1 MEFEGLKM
9 SKEISFEQAQQRVE
23 ELVSELNQYS
33 HEYYV
38 LDAPTISDREY
49 DLLYRELVDL
59 EQTYTELIKQDS
71 PTQRV
76 GDNLIEGFE
85 KVEHSS
91 QMLSLDNAFSLE
103 ELKDFSRRVS
113 NQAESK
119 FSYFAEYKIDGL
131 AIALKYEDG
140 YLVQAATRGDGQIG
154 EDVTQN
160 IRAISAIPIRLRE
173 NITCEVRGEIYMPK
187 ESFIKLNNDRDAE
200 GLAIFANPR
209 NAAAGTLRN
218 LNPQITA
225 SRNLNAFF
233 YTLVNPE
240 DYGATTQEEAI
251 QLISDWG
258 LRINHD
264 YGKFKTMDEAWSFL
278 EGIEIN
284 RHNLPYEIDG
294 VVFKVNEFA
303 IQEQVGMTVKAPRWA
318 IAYKFKAEEAET
330 VLHDI
335 LWTVGRT
342 GVVTPTAIMDP
353 VTVAGSTVQRASLHN
368 ADLIEERDVRL
379 KDTVIIHKA
388 GDIIPEVLRVVL
400 ERRPKDSKPYEIPTE
415 CPACGSELTHLEDEV
430 ALRCINPSCPAQASE
445 RVIHFASRNAMNI
458 DGLGE
463 KRVRQLFEAEL
474 IHDVV
479 DLYDLEAD
487 ELQKLERMGEKSSNK
502 LINAIEA
509 SKENSLERLIFGLGI
524 RHVGSNTARL
534 LVQTFYTIDGLMDA
548 NYEEILSID
557 GIGEIIA
564 ESVVSFFDNEEAQ
577 KLISKLKERNL
588 NMTYLQA
595 EETVSQEA
603 AAVFS
608 EKTIVLTGK
617 LEEFS
622 RNELKE
628 QLELLGAKV
637 TGSVSKNTDI
647 LVAGES
653 AGSKLTKAQELGIE
667 IWDEQQLLTHLQKE

>member
-1 MEFEGLKM
+1 M

-49 DLLYRELVDL
+49 DLLYRELVEL

-119 FSYFAEYKIDGL
+119 FAYFAEYKIDGL

>member
-1 MEFEGLKM
+1 M

-49 DLLYRELVDL
+49 DLLYRELVEL

-103 ELKDFSRRVS
+103 ELEDFSRRVS

-251 QLISDWG
+251 QLISNWG

-264 YGKFKTMDEAWSFL
+264 YGKFKTMDEAWSF
-278 EGIEIN
+278 IEDIETN

-303 IQEQVGMTVKAPRWA
+303 VQEQVGMTVKAPRWA

-368 ADLIEERDVRL
+368 VDLIEERDVRL
-379 KDTVIIHKA
+379 KDTVVIHKA

-400 ERRPKDSKPYEIPTE
+400 DRRPEDSKPYEIPTE

-548 NYEEILSID
+548 NYEKILSID

-564 ESVVSFFDNEEAQ
+564 ESVVSFFDNDEAQ

-603 AAVFS
+603 AEVFA

>member
-49 DLLYRELVDL
+49 DLLYRELVEL

-119 FSYFAEYKIDGL
+119 FAYFAEYKIDGL

-251 QLISDWG
+251 QLISNWG

-264 YGKFKTMDEAWSFL
+264 YGKFKTMDEAWSF
-278 EGIEIN
+278 IEDIETN

-303 IQEQVGMTVKAPRWA
+303 VQEQVGMTVKAPRWA

-368 ADLIEERDVRL
+368 VDLIEERDVRL
-379 KDTVIIHKA
+379 KDTVVIHKA

-400 ERRPKDSKPYEIPTE
+400 DRRPEDSKPYEIPTE

-548 NYEEILSID
+548 NYEKILSID

-564 ESVVSFFDNEEAQ
+564 ESVVSFFDNDEAQ

-603 AAVFS
+603 AEVFA

>member
-1 MEFEGLKM
+1 M
-9 SKEISFEQAQQRVE
+9 SEKLNFEQAKKRVE

-38 LDAPTISDREY
+38 LDQPTISDREY
-49 DLLYRELVDL
+49 DLKYRELVDI
-59 EQTYTELIKQDS
+59 EQMYTELIKQDS

-76 GDNLIEGFE
+76 GDGLIEGFE

-91 QMLSLDNAFSLE
+91 QMLSLDNAFDMGELE
-103 ELKDFSRRVS
+103 DFSRRVS
-113 NQAESK
+113 NQAETD
-119 FSYFAEYKIDGL
+119 FTYFVEQKIDGL
-131 AIALKYEDG
+131 AIALRYEEG
-140 YLVQAATRGDGQIG
+140 HLVQAATRGDGQVG
-154 EDVTQN
+154 EDVTEN
-160 IRAISAIPIRLRE
+160 IRAIAAIPIRLRE
-173 NITCEVRGEIYMPK
+173 DITCEVRGEVYMPK
-187 ESFIKLNNDRDAE
+187 ESFINLNSERDAE
-200 GLAIFANPR
+200 GLAVFANPR

-218 LNPQITA
+218 LDPKITA

-240 DYGATTQEEAI
+240 EYGATTQEEAI
-251 QLISDWG
+251 QLISKWG

-264 YGKFKTMDEAWSFL
+264 YGRFTTMDEAWSF
-278 EGIEIN
+278 IETIETN
-284 RHNLPYEIDG
+284 RQNLPYEIDG
-294 VVFKVNEFA
+294 VVFKVNEFSV
-303 IQEQVGMTVKAPRWA
+303 QQQVGMTVKAPRWA

-368 ADLIEERDVRL
+368 VDLIKERDVRL
-379 KDTVIIHKA
+379 GDTVIIHKA

-400 ERRPKDSKPYEIPTE
+400 DKRPEDSEPYAIPTE

-463 KRVRQLFEAEL
+463 QRVRQLFEAEL

-479 DLYDLEAD
+479 DLYDLEVDALQ
-487 ELQKLERMGEKSSNK
+487 ELDRMGEKSSKK
-502 LINAIEA
+502 LVDAIET

-534 LVQTFYTIDGLMDA
+534 LVQTFENIEGIMNAT
-548 NYEEILSID
+548 YEEILSID

-577 KLISKLKERNL
+577 ELIAKLKERNL
-588 NMTYLQA
+588 NLSYLQA
-595 EETVSQEA
+595 EETVSQNA
-603 AAVFS
+603 AAVFAG
-608 EKTIVLTGK
+608 KTIVLTGK

-622 RNELKE
+622 RNELKQ

-637 TGSVSKNTDI
+637 TGSVSKNTDL

-653 AGSKLTKAQELGIE
+653 AGSKLTKAQDLGIE
-667 IWDEQQLLTHLQKE
+667 IWDEQQLLAELKID

>member
-1 MEFEGLKM
+1 M

-49 DLLYRELVDL
+49 DLLYRELVEL

-103 ELKDFSRRVS
+103 ELEDFSRRVS

-119 FSYFAEYKIDGL
+119 FAYFAEYKIDGL

-264 YGKFKTMDEAWSFL
+264 YGKFKTMDEAWSF
-278 EGIEIN
+278 IEDIETN

-303 IQEQVGMTVKAPRWA
+303 VQEQVGMTVKAPRWA

-368 ADLIEERDVRL
+368 VDLIEERDVRL
-379 KDTVIIHKA
+379 KDTVVIHKA

-400 ERRPKDSKPYEIPTE
+400 DRRPEDSKPYEIPTE

-479 DLYDLEAD
+479 DLYDLEVD

-548 NYEEILSID
+548 NYEKILSID

-564 ESVVSFFDNEEAQ
+564 ESVVSFFDNDEAQ

-603 AAVFS
+603 AEVFA